1 MEIEIKEVENCK
13 LEVVYTADAGEILE
27 KRGEILKHFKKA
39 PVPGCRP
46 GKASLDAIKIH
57 YRTQIEES
65 LKRAL
70 AEDAYHNTIFEKE
83 LKPHGAPMF
92 NSANMI
98 NGGFECKFNMNVK
111 PKFGLTTYRDF
122 EIPKPV
128 QDMTVSD
135 LSQKM
140 MQELRIHF
148 GEAVPYDEDDFVQK
162 GDNVILDYVG
172 SVDGEENENLS
183 AKGEML
189 TVGSSQLASFD
200 DNLLGMNLGETREF
214 DLVVPNEGLPSLAG
228 KTVHFKVNI
237 SMGSKLVPAALDD
250 EFARKLGKEDLAE
263 LKDFVTKTAMAKT
276 EHIHHNKLTEQ
287 VANLLL
293 ENHKFEAPNWLVLS
307 EAQYLVNN
315 SKMDWEKLADA
326 DKEQYMKMAEKN
338 VRISLI
344 LDRIRDEEPEAQL
357 SDEEVFEIVKQNITK
372 SNAQA
377 TPDEIIQ
384 EMNKTG
390 YLQILFSR
398 IRDEYTLD
406 FIVKTSKIIE

>member
-1 MEIEIKEVENCK
+1 MEIEVKEIENCR
-13 LEVVYTADAGEILE
+13 LEVTCTADAGEILE
-27 KRGEILKHFKKA
+27 KRGEILKHFRKA

-92 NSANMI
+92 NSADMVE
-98 NGGFECKFNMNVK
+98 GGFECKFNMNVK
-111 PKFGLTTYRDF
+111 PKFELKTYRDF
-122 EIPKPV
+122 EIPKPD

-140 MQELRIHF
+140 MQELRVRF
-148 GEAVPYDEDDFVQK
+148 GQAIPYDEDDFVQK
-162 GDNVILDYVG
+162 GDNIILDYVG
-172 SVDGEENENLS
+172 TVDGEENENLS
-183 AKGEML
+183 AEGEMM
-189 TVGSSQLASFD
+189 TVGSSQLAAFD

-214 DLVVPNEGLPSLAG
+214 DLVVPDEGLPSLAG
-228 KTVHFKVNI
+228 KTVHFTVTI

-250 EFARKLGKEDLAE
+250 ELAKKLGKEDLTD
-263 LKDFVTKTAMAKT
+263 LKEFVNKTAMAKI

-287 VANLLL
+287 VAHLLL
-293 ENHKFEAPNWLVLS
+293 ENHEFEAPNWLVLS
-307 EAQYLVNN
+307 EAQYLVHNA
-315 SKMDWEKLADA
+315 KLDWEKIADT

-357 SDEEVFEIVKQNITK
+357 SDEEVFEIVKQNVAK
-372 SNAQA
+372 SNSQA
-377 TPDEIIQ
+377 SPDEIIQ
-384 EMNKTG
+384 EMNRSG
-390 YLQILFSR
+390 YMQILFSR
-398 IRDEYTLD
+398 IRDEYALD
-406 FIVKTSKIIE
+406 FIVKTSKIVE